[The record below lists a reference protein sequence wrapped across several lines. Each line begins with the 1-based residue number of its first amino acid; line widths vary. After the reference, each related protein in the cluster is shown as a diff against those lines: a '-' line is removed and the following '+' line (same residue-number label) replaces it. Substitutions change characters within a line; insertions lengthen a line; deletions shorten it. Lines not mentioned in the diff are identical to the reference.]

1 MHCTSLMLKIGID
14 NKTIKTFIDRS
25 KPEYQNPITRY
36 INNYDKLKYY
46 GEKLGFKD
54 ELGTLDEMFKETFV
68 VTPSDYQEWKKM
80 LNQELTTIESKIPN
94 NCEYELRKAKQYIK
108 KK

>member
-1 MHCTSLMLKIGID
+1 M
-14 NKTIKTFIDRS
+14 
-25 KPEYQNPITRY
+25 
-36 INNYDKLKYY
+36 
-46 GEKLGFKD
+46 GFKD

-94 NCEYELRKAKQYIK
+94 NYEYELHKAKQYIK